1 MKKVLNKKI
10 IFIILSFIISAFAVA
25 SIMIGIS
32 SQEDNL
38 YSIYIDKYDNED
50 KLMINGIYIGD
61 TYYELQDF
69 ENKYLKYNSKKE
81 VLQCNENC
89 ENQLMIFEINVS
101 SIDNL
106 KLSILN
112 DDKYEYELKVNKN
125 NVYYQ
130 SVNIEEKNGEYYF
143 NDQVSTISTLIN
155 YIKDLSLGSII
166 LYIVI
171 MFIVLAISY
180 FSINY
185 IFNFASLLRDGNF
198 SLKKFI
204 LSMILLFILNLFYIY
219 LLMQFISWLAILP
232 LIITLIILIIYMAN
246 GKKADIS
253 SYFALIIMFIG
264 VTFIFVFPPLH
275 VPDETSHFIKSYQ
288 TSFVFQENNEVKDSY
303 GRQEYVY
310 LPKKFRDFLIKYGS
324 QTDNFDY
331 RLQPR
336 TYLHDLFD
344 INNYKDL
351 SNETTWYGTKYS
363 SPIAYLP
370 GAMISIIARITS
382 MPMLLFY
389 LLGKLFT
396 FIIGSIMCYYAIK
409 IVPYF
414 KKIFFIVPLLPI
426 FFQQSAGYCMDW
438 LTNST
443 FILSLAFLLK
453 KIYGKDKIN
462 KKDILII
469 VLLMTLLSFCKFGYF
484 PIALLILLI
493 PSKKFKDENKKLLI
507 IKKTLIISIP
517 ILLSILVNI
526 VVSRLGYVPGAP
538 SSRDTI
544 PISTI
549 FSEPVNIF
557 SMVIETFK
565 TRLDLDFFR
574 GLVDGFG
581 WSTVWANDLI
591 LFLSM
596 SMLMLIVLCK
606 DENNK
611 KLTKKQ
617 FIVILIS
624 FVIICAIVYGAMLF
638 GWTIKGDTSIDG
650 LQPRYFIPAIMLL
663 YILLQSDFISIKVK
677 NKNIFYSMIMI
688 LINILGLITIISGF
702 YS

>member
-1 MKKVLNKKI
+1 MKKILNKKI
-10 IFIILSFIISAFAVA
+10 IFIILSFVISIFAVA
-25 SIMIGIS
+25 SVMVGIS

-38 YSIYIDKYDNED
+38 YSIYIGKYDNED

-69 ENKYLKYNSKKE
+69 ENEYLKYNSEKE

-89 ENQLMIFEINVS
+89 KNQEKIFEINIS
-101 SIDNL
+101 SIDNI

-112 DDKYEYELKVNKN
+112 DNNYEYDLKINKN
-125 NVYYQ
+125 NTYYQ
-130 SVNIEEKNGEYYF
+130 SINIEEKNGEYYF
-143 NDQVSTISTLIN
+143 IDQISTISTLIG
-155 YIKDLSLGSII
+155 YIKDLSIGGI
-166 LYIVI
+166 LLYMVI

-180 FSINY
+180 FAINY
-185 IFNFASLLRDGNF
+185 IFGFACFLRNGNF
-198 SLKKFI
+198 SLKRFI
-204 LSMILLFILNLFYIY
+204 FSIILLFILNLFYIY
-219 LLMQFISWLAILP
+219 LLMQFVSWVSILP
-232 LIITLIILIIYMAN
+232 LIITLIILIIYISK

-253 SYFALIIMFIG
+253 HYFALIIMFIG
-264 VTFIFVFPPLH
+264 VTFIFAFPPLH
-275 VPDETSHFIKSYQ
+275 VPDEHSHFIKSYQ
-288 TSFVFQENNEVKDSY
+288 TSFVFQNNHEIEDSY
-303 GRQEYVY
+303 GRKNYVY
-310 LPKKFRDFLIKYGS
+310 LPKKFRNFLIKYGS

-344 INNYKDL
+344 INDYKDL
-351 SNETTWYGTKYS
+351 SSKSTWYGTKYS
-363 SPIAYLP
+363 SPVAYLP
-370 GAMISIIARITS
+370 GAIISIIARITS

-409 IVPYF
+409 IVPHF

-453 KIYGKDKIN
+453 KIYDKEKIN

-469 VLLMTLLSFCKFGYF
+469 VLFMILLSFCKFGYF

-493 PSKKFKDENKKLLI
+493 PSKKFNNNSKKNTFV
-507 IKKTLIISIP
+507 KKILIISIP
-517 ILLSILVNI
+517 VLLSILVNMI
-526 VVSRLGYVPGAP
+526 VSILGYAPNVP
-538 SSRDTI
+538 STRDTI
-544 PISTI
+544 PISAI

-565 TRLDLDFFR
+565 ARLDLDFFR

-596 SMLMLIVLCK
+596 FLLMLIIFCK

-663 YILLQSDFISIKVK
+663 YILLQSDLVSLKVK
-677 NKNIFYSMIMI
+677 NKNVLYSIIMV
-688 LINILGLITIISGF
+688 LINVLGLITIISGF